1 MGEKVWKVGS
11 RWSDIGSA
19 DMSVLNVFR
28 RNNYVF
34 VGENERFKNEVHA
47 GHYIA
52 IADGYT
58 VVAVAKVLDEP
69 ENLSSL
75 IKERKLRFRPQIDK
89 FDFDN
94 PDEFPEEFYAGAR
107 VHLLDLEPQDYL
119 YYPKMGTFFAANMYW
134 DKIIDLYNQYSN
146 NSHFDISSRTY
157 RIKNGHNAI
166 DATGYK
172 KEELLDGHTYYVVPV
187 YQREYSWDEEQISR
201 FVRDIFSGFWNV
213 NEERTEVYL
222 KEEPLF
228 IGTMQLS
235 QKRHLSETESE
246 QDIID
251 GQQRVSTLLC
261 LFKYLSLKY
270 PGDFAKHSIPLNWL
284 ETRVN
289 NEKEQGFL
297 NAFLSVN
304 DLGEIKE
311 SSENKY
317 IRGCALISNYFDEA
331 LGEHIERLFDVNRF
345 INYLLT
351 SIYFV
356 VVETVA
362 GLSKTIQIF
371 NTINTGGLD
380 LSGDDLFKV
389 RLYEYLRDCCGESE
403 HAFVEIGEI
412 YRAIKNI
419 NAEWRESGNNYDVV
433 SMSSVRS
440 AYKDYL
446 ISRYDLPNGLYQM
459 ATDTFYDYLFDG
471 LLGVQHHREM
481 GDKVKNKIVQLSIEE
496 INIVVD
502 AVAKW
507 NRADYHT
514 YGQLIS
520 FKLIEKSRYGRYSRI
535 AYLLLLCGYNLDE
548 AYDILTP
555 VSKVFFCYSLFYSRP
570 VNEIHT
576 LAFHL
581 QKSIGANAPREE
593 IIGLINKKL
602 YSEDC
607 LNWGREAIVKQIAH
621 NRIWKDLICCLSA
634 YFDEVEK
641 GIEIKTID
649 RLISLNYDVEHIHA
663 TEDHSVLVRPELQN
677 SIGNLLLLEYSL
689 NRSIGN
695 STFEEKKICYE
706 KSEYQ
711 SIKNLLKYKKWG
723 EKEILERLEQQYQ
736 KIATFIWGEK

>member
-1 MGEKVWKVGS
+1 M
-11 RWSDIGSA
+11 
-19 DMSVLNVFR
+19 
-28 RNNYVF
+28 
-34 VGENERFKNEVHA
+34 
-47 GHYIA
+47 
-52 IADGYT
+52 
-58 VVAVAKVLDEP
+58 
-69 ENLSSL
+69 
-75 IKERKLRFRPQIDK
+75 
-89 FDFDN
+89 
-94 PDEFPEEFYAGAR
+94 
-107 VHLLDLEPQDYL
+107 HLLDLEPQDYL

-371 NTINTGGLD
+371 NTINTGVNFLGYRYD
-380 LSGDDLFKV
+380 MNVMDFYYGYYDWVGGNKPMHIVIHARPEGKV
-389 RLYEYLRDCCGESE
+389 YLWD
-403 HAFVEIGEI
+403 
-412 YRAIKNI
+412 
-419 NAEWRESGNNYDVV
+419 
-433 SMSSVRS
+433 
-440 AYKDYL
+440 AYKDGD
-446 ISRYDLPNGLYQM
+446 R
-459 ATDTFYDYLFDG
+459 TFTLANAN
-471 LLGVQHHREM
+471 M
-481 GDKVKNKIVQLSIEE
+481 
-496 INIVVD
+496 
-502 AVAKW
+502 
-507 NRADYHT
+507 HT
-514 YGQLIS
+514 Y
-520 FKLIEKSRYGRYSRI
+520 
-535 AYLLLLCGYNLDE
+535 
-548 AYDILTP
+548 
-555 VSKVFFCYSLFYSRP
+555 V
-570 VNEIHT
+570 
-576 LAFHL
+576 
-581 QKSIGANAPREE
+581 EE
-593 IIGLINKKL
+593 
-602 YSEDC
+602 
-607 LNWGREAIVKQIAH
+607 Q
-621 NRIWKDLICCLSA
+621 
-634 YFDEVEK
+634 
-641 GIEIKTID
+641 
-649 RLISLNYDVEHIHA
+649 
-663 TEDHSVLVRPELQN
+663 
-677 SIGNLLLLEYSL
+677 
-689 NRSIGN
+689 
-695 STFEEKKICYE
+695 
-706 KSEYQ
+706 
-711 SIKNLLKYKKWG
+711 
-723 EKEILERLEQQYQ
+723 
-736 KIATFIWGEK
+736 